1 MSFDSEYWELQRK
14 RKKKEEEEKKSTSN
28 KTSKKPYASRLI
40 SPADEIA
47 PVRTFKSA
55 STTAQTVAPSKKD
68 DDERTWFKKG
78 SGNIVNTILGTTV
91 DVVEDLGTG
100 IIGMGEKAVDFLAMV
115 GTAMGN
121 AQMQQNMNDAVAFSA
136 VSNIGK
142 DKKTKEKAVENII
155 NFHSTA
161 QNAAKKGTTEFVKK
175 DLYDESKIAK
185 KIITTPFQMATDIN
199 VEESSVL
206 GDKSDALLQ
215 SGGQLLATAGL
226 QALGVPWFLTTG
238 ATSFGAEAEN
248 AFNQGATFE
257 QATMSA
263 AISAGA
269 EILTEKLS
277 GGIKF
282 GGKTLDDVLLKPLT
296 ERISGKVAKKLVTLG
311 IDALGEGAE
320 EVVSGIFSNLGS
332 ALYKEENI
340 SELLF
345 SEEAVDE
352 YIESFI
358 GGMALGG
365 FSSGVRA
372 VANRNAI
379 ELDEDE
385 QKVFDKVVE
394 DRIAEATKDG
404 KTLSKREESAIR
416 KDVLNGLLKGYI
428 DTDTIESVLGGEE
441 YETYKA
447 EKDKIDGAIASG
459 NELLSD
465 LRQTLKTITDEG
477 QQAEIEN
484 RIQQTKDILEKLKNN
499 ENLGNLKSKLGQNVF
514 DLVKDSRLSESYRE
528 IARHKQNFEA
538 DTEQYENEYAKRT
551 AQNAINYRN
560 DEGHGLDN
568 TNASHDFI
576 DLMTK
581 YSADREVE
589 VVFTTTKGLAELKKN
604 GNKYGIKP
612 DPKEINAFVS
622 KEHKKVFINMDT
634 GMNLYSLV
642 GHEVTHTTEA
652 AKHYGD
658 LLESVKS
665 FVGKKEFNEI
675 YKKKAKTYEDYNLTK
690 LEIEQEIVADFC
702 GERLLT
708 DYDFVKHLAVN
719 NQNIFQK
726 AWDSIKHLYKMATAG
741 SKEARQLE
749 RVKRNFEKAY
759 KEAAKTGAKVKGT
772 KNSLS
777 EEQEAY
783 FKDSKVRDENGNLKV
798 MYHGTS
804 KGGHTVFDTYG
815 SKYGLFGQGSYF
827 TDNKS
832 VAESYTNKGKGD
844 NKQVYETYLNI
855 TNPIDMDAEADVNA
869 WAKALPE
876 ADFSNCTTN
885 EDCYRA
891 MEEYFE
897 DEQYSKYEAS
907 EIAID
912 VIQGMGYDGITH
924 IGGGRVNAEGTRHQ
938 VYIAFEPEQIKNID
952 NIAPTKDADIR
963 YSLSENIEAVESYS
977 DTGEGRSIFRTD
989 WLQKNQLMVDKIV
1002 KNRGKIKTDSFKSW
1016 FGKSEA
1022 LNQSGEPLLV
1032 FHGTKSRFTKFTSGG
1047 KPVWFC
1053 ANPMV
1058 AEAYSDITKAT
1069 DKIMPSGKVFGGATN
1084 RVIPAYI
1091 RAENPADFGN
1101 TDLSFEDALLGVS
1114 RNLGISEEEL
1124 SDVWEKVGKPNE
1136 LWKVVHSSEM
1146 TDLLKKY
1153 GFDSVKAIER
1163 GSPTWGV
1170 FESNQAKSA
1179 VANKGSFGLENN
1191 DVRYSLSETDNKYL
1205 SAVESGD
1212 TETAQRMV
1220 DEVAKKSGYTI
1231 KAYHGTGYNFTVFD
1245 ESKQGSNYEDWG
1257 RLGKGF
1263 YFAPNERDA
1272 KLWAE
1277 RSRGDDTK
1285 VIGVYLKDQNL
1296 INAYDALPENLV
1308 ETIPDDWDSLT
1319 KRLASKYTYNYI
1331 EYMQEKG
1338 YDVQKIMREKGY
1350 AGVVASDTEYVM
1362 FNAEDIK
1369 SADTTTY
1376 DDNGNVIPL
1385 SERFKAENND
1395 IRYSLGDT
1403 LEKNGKI
1410 LYNNSPLST
1419 DNRAKTNNNSSI
1431 KWVYDAEI
1439 FSVTESKLFHSKISE
1454 INQGSEAFSK
1464 NSAGEYMIPIENKI
1478 VFTDGNYDS
1487 PYAREIVEVLTEYQT
1502 EFDDIRERIYN
1513 VEKGKSDK
1521 YETAQILAK
1530 VYGNGI
1536 VIAYRN
1542 GISGVYGWEN
1552 GQRKGKTRRTVV
1564 RNYLNKQNRARND
1577 RTSQEAPINE
1587 IAPIE
1592 ASSTDGVFFD
1602 AKETKFSLSEDS
1614 NGRKLSKEQQDY
1626 FKNVSP
1632 LLKDESGNI
1641 KRYYHGTAR
1650 GDRVGTYF
1658 NPERATS
1665 GPMAFF
1671 TDNPE
1676 IAENYSKSK
1685 ADTSMSYD
1693 SDYDSY
1699 ETQFRAKVKGMDMP
1713 LINAWRYLPMDARAR
1728 IKDRAE
1734 HTHYDWDD
1742 YETLIY
1748 DEETTE
1754 AGGGFSWQLREARG
1768 NVFQALNEQWLNS
1781 GNLFNEEGKYID
1793 VLKFIG
1799 VFDEFEK
1806 LGYGEPYYKDPYY
1819 REEKVFEV
1827 YLNVTNPFHTADV
1840 DEEFLNDARDWVDNT
1855 DLSIYESETADS
1867 DLWDKRS
1874 LDPYEWLDR
1883 LESDIE
1889 NKTTHAWTSI
1899 PDVITDFLKEY
1910 GGYDGIVDAGGKH
1923 TGYGHQVVIPF
1934 YSEQIKNIDNETPT
1948 TDVHIDLSLS
1958 GEGEIFKDYG
1968 NLKAYAKDIT
1978 VSNDIAPIQETA
1990 ESSVSEPTAQ
2000 SVAPIVSEDDYAPM
2014 TEEQA
2019 LRNAEEDRDY
2029 VNSFTD
2035 ADMPP
2040 EMDAPIYSAD
2050 TSSVDEK
2057 ALKNIS
2063 AMAKDILFLTPRERR
2078 AIEDVVQK
2086 YSTSESQNEA
2096 ELFNEI
2102 KRLFGE
2108 KSWSERIEEV
2118 YEIQGALKGYKINV
2132 SPFIKRDITDYTRF
2146 MRSNFGKIAFSK
2158 EGMPVDTAY
2167 MELSSTY
2174 PNFFPSDIVNPTDQ
2188 LLQMADVA
2196 NMTKDETR
2204 TAELDDDIIQEAT
2217 DVITEAVNSYK
2228 EKQLLKSAERDNKAA
2243 LRDELKKE
2251 REAQK
2256 EAKPTRAKLHNSIIE
2271 KIKTKFAEKGFDF
2284 DEVLNKAKN
2293 LSTIATVDNTPQRV
2307 MEKALGYKQG
2317 QALADETVNKVA
2329 QNESEGIKWLNSFT
2343 DRKNGVLAQISK
2355 QYNIKPGSK
2364 KSAAAQMYAEGFYVD
2379 KNNEIIEYGDRELAI
2394 DFPDVKVQ
2402 ENIKGLARD
2411 PRIRKIYDDTLNAIN
2426 ESRSRNLYPEIPR
2439 LDNYFLHFRAMEDT
2453 FSQLGLPFNPND
2465 IRAKDLPT
2473 DLNGVTADLK
2483 PGQPYFASA
2492 KHREGMRTSF
2502 DLLGGLERYLSSA
2515 KNQIYHIDDIQTLRA
2530 LRNYIADTYGQAK
2543 GLESLDDLTDE
2554 EAQYRIEQVYS
2565 SHLSTFAKFLNE
2577 EANVLA
2583 GKTSLIDRGAEGV
2596 MGRKAFTFFDTL
2608 NKQVGSNMVGWNI
2621 SSSLT
2626 NFLPVAQTFAKT
2638 NKFDFTKAFAQTV
2651 SSKIGSI
2658 FGKTDSFVENNPTII
2673 RRKGAER
2680 FYRTPFQKIGDTGYL
2695 FMSAVDDISTE
2706 LIVRTKYNELVR
2718 KGMDEQKASFEAD
2731 KWVSRLMGDRS
2742 LGQQPQLY
2750 NSKILGLLTKFQ
2762 LEVRNQLDSQ
2772 FYDTIQEAK
2781 VSNEE
2786 IENKLLKNAK
2796 TAAKVTSVFFQLA
2809 AVQHLY
2815 GMAFES
2821 IAGYNPAFD
2830 IIDVLIKTLGFD
2842 DDEEDEDTP
2851 LDNLWEGL
2859 YALAEDL
2866 PYASLLVGSGRI
2878 PISSA
2883 LPVKQLWTGKDKY
2896 GNEKSRIET
2905 LKETA
2910 PYYLLP
2916 TGYGQI
2922 KKTAQGLGMFSDK
2935 HPVAGSYTDSGNLR
2949 FPVDDTLLNRVQAGV
2964 FGQYANENA
2973 RTYFDEGYAP
2983 LKEKQIQEY
2992 IDVEMPIKDYWQY
3005 REDIKD
3011 LDTLEEKFD
3020 FVAGMD
3026 LPVEK
3031 KNILINNIVDR
3042 KEKVDLENYDD
3053 FENYEEFDFYAK
3065 NTEKYNFL
3073 QDNGVSYKEYKAD
3086 EDTKE
3091 KYDSVYSWWKNY
3103 PEKVTVSKA
3112 VTDNVIEYR
3121 GYTSDLDDIRADKDE
3136 NGKSISGSAKEKKKA
3151 YIWGLDID
3159 EGAKYILFK
3168 NEYKADDTYNYEI
3181 IDYLNSRDDIS
3192 YDEMNT
3198 ICEELGFKVNRETG
3212 YISWD

>member
-1 MSFDSEYWELQRK
+1 MALTYEELLGIQKK
-14 RKKKEEEEKKSTSN
+14 RRKKEEEVAKKIAPSYSQEYIEN
-28 KTSKKPYASRLI
+28 EMAPYKLVENNVNRGFAPIVNI
-40 SPADEIA
+40 SPTVK
-47 PVRTFKSA
+47 PTV
-55 STTAQTVAPSKKD
+55 TTSKKD

-91 DVVEDLGTG
+91 DVFEDLGTG

-248 AFNQGATFE
+248 ALNQGATFE

-282 GGKTLDDVLLKPLT
+282 KMPGMKAAKTLDDILVKPFL
-296 ERISGKVAKKLVTLG
+296 ERISNDVVKTLATLG
-311 IDALGEGAE
+311 VDAVGEGAE
-320 EVVSGIFSNLGS
+320 EILSGMFSNLGS
-332 ALYKEENI
+332 ALYKEEDLTDI
-340 SELLF
+340 LF
-345 SEEAVDE
+345 SKEAWKE
-352 YIESFI
+352 YLESFI

-394 DRIAEATKDG
+394 ERIAEATEDG
-404 KTLSKREESAIR
+404 KKTLSKKDESKIR
-416 KDVLNGLLKGYI
+416 NDVLRDMLKGYI

-551 AQNAINYRN
+551 VQNAIDYRN

-604 GNKYGIKP
+604 GNKYGIKA
-612 DPKEINAFVS
+612 DPKKINAFVS
-622 KEHKKVFINMDT
+622 KEHKKLFINMDT
-634 GMNLYSLV
+634 DNNLYSLV
-642 GHEVTHTTEA
+642 GHEVTHTTES
-652 AKHYGD
+652 AKHYEG
-658 LLESVKS
+658 LLDSVKS
-665 FVGKKEFNEI
+665 FIGEKEFDEL
-675 YKKKAKTYEDYNLTK
+675 YKKKAKTYEDFNLTK

-804 KGGHTVFDTYG
+804 KGGFNSFDTYG
-815 SKYGLFGQGSYF
+815 SNYGLMGTGSYF

-832 VAESYTNKGKGD
+832 IAESYTNKGKGN
-844 NKQVYETYLNI
+844 NKQVYEAYLNI
-855 TNPIDMDAEADVNA
+855 TNPLDMDAQGNA
-869 WAKALPE
+869 EEWAKAFPDVDFPE
-876 ADFSNCTTN
+876 SGTN
-885 EDCYRA
+885 EQFYRA
-891 MEEYFE
+891 VEEF
-897 DEQYSKYEAS
+897 YSDQMMPKWEAAE
-907 EIAID
+907 EIRD
-912 VIQGMGYDGITH
+912 SIQFGMGYDGITH
-924 IGGGRVNAEGTRHQ
+924 IGGGRVNADGVKHQ

-952 NIAPTKDADIR
+952 NVAPTKDADIR
-963 YSLSENIEAVESYS
+963 YSLSEDNTNALEKAFAEELEFHHATNGGTRYKNFASWVDEMGSRIVAEEILATWGTEYDSNSILHKIIDAKADVLDDVELEDFVTGFIETYVDGELDDSDIVYKENKRNKSFDDWLDEHQILPWEEEYKDSEGNKLTKEQHKYFEGSQAVDRNGNLLKVYHTTKNDFTVFDKSRKGEATEDANTYLGFFFTDDAEYMQNFPEFENGKTESYYL
-977 DTGEGRSIFRTD
+977 DMKNPIDMTD
-989 WLQKNQLMVDKIV
+989 
-1002 KNRGKIKTDSFKSW
+1002 
-1016 FGKSEA
+1016 
-1022 LNQSGEPLLV
+1022 
-1032 FHGTKSRFTKFTSGG
+1032 
-1047 KPVWFC
+1047 
-1053 ANPMV
+1053 
-1058 AEAYSDITKAT
+1058 
-1069 DKIMPSGKVFGGATN
+1069 
-1084 RVIPAYI
+1084 
-1091 RAENPADFGN
+1091 
-1101 TDLSFEDALLGVS
+1101 
-1114 RNLGISEEEL
+1114 ISEEAFLDIVEVMGGDVDEAADVYAQEL
-1124 SDVWEKVGKPNE
+1124 ADEQDRAKLRGDNRVSLTLGNLLDELTGEFYYQDFITELKPHYDE
-1136 LWKVVHSSEM
+1136 LMSKGY
-1146 TDLLKKY
+1146 D
-1153 GFDSVKAIER
+1153 
-1163 GSPTWGV
+1163 GV
-1170 FESNQAKSA
+1170 INYMDELFGAKEYIVLDSNQAKLTSNLNPTA
-1179 VANKGSFGLENN
+1179 AD
-1191 DVRYSLSETDNKYL
+1191 DVRYSLTEDELQEEYKGINDIKYNYGAIESHKKSLAKKITVDSSIDLDTIMQRYDKIIGIWDRIGGELNSKFLNDWNNKTERPFTIFKAQAGYKYNVELSSMCKKGVPLFEAIDTIVKKEVMKDINLDVIGKEEKEILYDILKQHSFEIPCAICYVEQARQREGVIIDAFLNGNKDGKLGWNQVLDSIEAEMSAKGITYRFPSVSRDIATDRYEAATINMDDSTAQTFYSVVQKLANQEIKRYNKEAKKNRKLLKNTTPEAVNECFKGTLPANLKIFKTLLTEPSSRFRIENDLLYSSMATRNLSTAHNKLYSLFNSQGGVSGYKTKQGTTIYWGEILGKNWIPSTTRNEGGVRNQSNSDFQAYTLLDQAQMYMDFTAKGYYLQAYTKVLSELKLFGLSKGKINASLIPKVKVYYDAEGNVDAQRTMENAGLDENGNLIFDDFEGINHKEAFMLIEDAEYSKNICGICIGYSDNHIEKLLDDNRVQLIIGFHDKTNNPDKRYRGARYAKNYNGLNEAVKKKDGKTVHIGFNKYVNK
-1205 SAVESGD
+1205 AEKRFTFNEKTESFEGKTTFKGKEYIAND
-1212 TETAQRMV
+1212 IPRLAADMYL
-1220 DEVAKKSGYTI
+1220 DMCDKKGYTPAYEMFSTHPNYYKLLADFGLYDSQGNYAPHRKVEYNMPDTVPYLDENGNKKYMSSEAYI
-1231 KAYHGTGYNFTVFD
+1231 KAELQKELAV
-1245 ESKQGSNYEDWG
+1245 
-1257 RLGKGF
+1257 
-1263 YFAPNERDA
+1263 RDA
-1272 KLWAE
+1272 IAE
-1277 RSRGDDTK
+1277 
-1285 VIGVYLKDQNL
+1285 
-1296 INAYDALPENLV
+1296 AL
-1308 ETIPDDWDSLT
+1308 
-1319 KRLASKYTYNYI
+1319 
-1331 EYMQEKG
+1331 
-1338 YDVQKIMREKGY
+1338 
-1350 AGVVASDTEYVM
+1350 SDTSE
-1362 FNAEDIK
+1362 
-1369 SADTTTY
+1369 
-1376 DDNGNVIPL
+1376 NGIIPQ
-1385 SERFKAENND
+1385 FKAEIERRRN
-1395 IRYSLGDT
+1395 
-1403 LEKNGKI
+1403 
-1410 LYNNSPLST
+1410 P
-1419 DNRAKTNNNSSI
+1419 
-1431 KWVYDAEI
+1431 
-1439 FSVTESKLFHSKISE
+1439 
-1454 INQGSEAFSK
+1454 K
-1464 NSAGEYMIPIENKI
+1464 NS
-1478 VFTDGNYDS
+1478 
-1487 PYAREIVEVLTEYQT
+1487 
-1502 EFDDIRERIYN
+1502 
-1513 VEKGKSDK
+1513 
-1521 YETAQILAK
+1521 
-1530 VYGNGI
+1530 
-1536 VIAYRN
+1536 
-1542 GISGVYGWEN
+1542 
-1552 GQRKGKTRRTVV
+1552 
-1564 RNYLNKQNRARND
+1564 
-1577 RTSQEAPINE
+1577 
-1587 IAPIE
+1587 
-1592 ASSTDGVFFD
+1592 
-1602 AKETKFSLSEDS
+1602 
-1614 NGRKLSKEQQDY
+1614 
-1626 FKNVSP
+1626 
-1632 LLKDESGNI
+1632 
-1641 KRYYHGTAR
+1641 
-1650 GDRVGTYF
+1650 
-1658 NPERATS
+1658 
-1665 GPMAFF
+1665 
-1671 TDNPE
+1671 
-1676 IAENYSKSK
+1676 
-1685 ADTSMSYD
+1685 
-1693 SDYDSY
+1693 
-1699 ETQFRAKVKGMDMP
+1699 
-1713 LINAWRYLPMDARAR
+1713 
-1728 IKDRAE
+1728 
-1734 HTHYDWDD
+1734 
-1742 YETLIY
+1742 
-1748 DEETTE
+1748 
-1754 AGGGFSWQLREARG
+1754 LRE
-1768 NVFQALNEQWLNS
+1768 
-1781 GNLFNEEGKYID
+1781 
-1793 VLKFIG
+1793 
-1799 VFDEFEK
+1799 
-1806 LGYGEPYYKDPYY
+1806 
-1819 REEKVFEV
+1819 
-1827 YLNVTNPFHTADV
+1827 
-1840 DEEFLNDARDWVDNT
+1840 
-1855 DLSIYESETADS
+1855 
-1867 DLWDKRS
+1867 
-1874 LDPYEWLDR
+1874 
-1883 LESDIE
+1883 
-1889 NKTTHAWTSI
+1889 
-1899 PDVITDFLKEY
+1899 
-1910 GGYDGIVDAGGKH
+1910 
-1923 TGYGHQVVIPF
+1923 
-1934 YSEQIKNIDNETPT
+1934 
-1948 TDVHIDLSLS
+1948 
-1958 GEGEIFKDYG
+1958 EGETFGDYG

-1978 VSNDIAPIQETA
+1978 VSNDIAPVQETA
-1990 ESSVSEPTAQ
+1990 EESSVVAPTQEVAPA
-2000 SVAPIVSEDDYAPM
+2000 SVAEPLEETP
-2014 TEEQA
+2014 TES
-2019 LRNAEEDRDY
+2019 N
-2029 VNSFTD
+2029 
-2035 ADMPP
+2035 
-2040 EMDAPIYSAD
+2040 D
-2050 TSSVDEK
+2050 T
-2057 ALKNIS
+2057 
-2063 AMAKDILFLTPRERR
+2063 
-2078 AIEDVVQK
+2078 
-2086 YSTSESQNEA
+2086 
-2096 ELFNEI
+2096 
-2102 KRLFGE
+2102 
-2108 KSWSERIEEV
+2108 
-2118 YEIQGALKGYKINV
+2118 
-2132 SPFIKRDITDYTRF
+2132 
-2146 MRSNFGKIAFSK
+2146 
-2158 EGMPVDTAY
+2158 
-2167 MELSSTY
+2167 
-2174 PNFFPSDIVNPTDQ
+2174 
-2188 LLQMADVA
+2188 
-2196 NMTKDETR
+2196 
-2204 TAELDDDIIQEAT
+2204 
-2217 DVITEAVNSYK
+2217 
-2228 EKQLLKSAERDNKAA
+2228 
-2243 LRDELKKE
+2243 
-2251 REAQK
+2251 
-2256 EAKPTRAKLHNSIIE
+2256 EAKPTKRSELHQKIVE
-2271 KIKTKFAEKGFDF
+2271 GIKTKFAEKGFDF
-2284 DEVLNKAKN
+2284 DEVLKKAKN
-2293 LSTIATVDNTPQRV
+2293 LSTFATVDNIPQRV

-2364 KSAAAQMYAEGFYVD
+2364 ESAAAQMYAEGFYVD
-2379 KNNEIIEYGDRELAI
+2379 KNNEIVEYGDRELAI
-2394 DFPDVKVQ
+2394 DFPNARVR
-2402 ENIKGLARD
+2402 ENIKGLAKD
-2411 PRIRKIYDDTLNAIN
+2411 ERIRQIYDETLEAIN
-2426 ESRSRNLYPEIPR
+2426 ESRRRNLYPEIQR

-2453 FSQLGLPFNPND
+2453 FSRLGLPFNPND

-2492 KHREGMRTSF
+2492 MHREGMRTSF

-2543 GLESLDDLTDE
+2543 GLESLDNLSEE
-2554 EAQYRIEQVYS
+2554 EAQERIEQVYG

-2583 GKTSLIDRGAEGV
+2583 GKTTLIDRGLEGV
-2596 MGRKAFTFFDTL
+2596 IGRRGITFL
-2608 NKQVGSNMVGWNI
+2608 NTVNSQVGSNMVGFNV

-2626 NFLPVAQTFAKT
+2626 NFLPVVQTFAKT

-2658 FGKTDSFVENNPTII
+2658 FGKTDGFVENNPTII

-2680 FYRTPFQKIGDTGYL
+2680 FYRTPFQKIGDTGYVL
-2695 FMSAVDDISTE
+2695 MSAVDDISTE

-2750 NSKILGLLTKFQ
+2750 NSKMLGIVTKFQ

-2772 FYDTIQEAK
+2772 FYDTVQEAK

-2786 IENKLLKNAK
+2786 IESKLLRNAK
-2796 TAAKVTSVFFQLA
+2796 TAAKVCSTFFQLA
-2809 AVQHLY
+2809 VLQHLF
-2815 GMAFES
+2815 GKAFES
-2821 IAGYNPAFD
+2821 VAGYNPAFD
-2830 IIDVLIKTLGFD
+2830 IIEVLIKTLGFD
-2842 DDEEDEDTP
+2842 DDEEDEDTV
-2851 LDNLWEGL
+2851 LDNIEEGFF
-2859 YALAEDL
+2859 ALLEDL
-2866 PYASLLVGSGRI
+2866 PYTSTFTGGRI

-2883 LPVKQLWTGKDKY
+2883 LPIKEFLKGEDQY
-2896 GNEKSRIET
+2896 GNEKSRWDTI
-2905 LKETA
+2905 KETA

-2916 TGYGQI
+2916 TGYGQV
-2922 KKTAQGLGMFSDK
+2922 KKTVQGLGMFSDK

-2949 FPVDDTLLNRVQAGV
+2949 FPVEDTLWNRVQAGV
-2964 FGQYANENA
+2964 FGQYANKNA

-2992 IDVEMPIKDYWQY
+2992 IDVDMPIKDYWQY

-3073 QDNGVSYKEYKAD
+3073 QDNGVSYKQYKAD

-3151 YIWGLDID
+3151 YIWSLDID

-3168 NEYKADDTYNYEI
+3168 NEYKADDTYNNEI